1 MRLKL
6 ISVICF
12 SLVAVFTQAQQT
24 PAPAAPKPVEDKAKF
39 RPDEIRRVVNLQVTY
54 DYQIPSADMAKR
66 FGNNSAIGFGSFFK
80 DKKNFFYGIEGAF
93 MFGGDVKETGILD
106 SLRNSDYRII
116 GINGAYSNI
125 TISQRGYFLL
135 AKGGKVFPV
144 FKRNRNSGIM
154 VSGGVGFMQHKIRIA
169 VPDNNVP
176 LLDKEERKGYDRLT
190 NGLTLNQFVGFYY
203 LDREKFI
210 NFYVGYN
217 LMQGFTQSRRDWNYD
232 TRTQDTQKRMD
243 MLGGVRFG
251 WIIPIYPSSKTDEYI
266 FY

>member
-1 MRLKL
+1 MPLKR
-6 ISVICF
+6 
-12 SLVAVFTQAQQT
+12 VFTLILFSVAFEAVAQQAPLP
-24 PAPAAPKPVEDKAKF
+24 PAPKGKDDNARF

-54 DYQIPSADMAKR
+54 DYQIPSRDMAQR

-93 MFGGDVKETGILD
+93 MFGSNVKENGILD
-106 SLRNSDYRII
+106 SLRNSDFRVI
-116 GINGAYSNI
+116 GINGGYSNI
-125 TISQRGYFLL
+125 TLSQRGYFFL
-135 AKGGKVFPV
+135 AKGGKVFPI

-154 VSGGVGFMQHKIRIA
+154 VSGGVGFLQHKIRIA

-176 LLDKEERKGYDRLT
+176 LLDKEYRKGYDRLT
-190 NGLTLNQFVGFYY
+190 NGLVLNEFIGFYY
-203 LDREKFI
+203 LDRKKFI

-232 TRTQDTQKRMD
+232 TRTQDTQKRID
-243 MLGGVRFG
+243 QLGGIRFG
-251 WIIPIYPSSKTDEYI
+251 WIIPIYPAAKTDEYI